1 MQKVT
6 APKLDAAMS
15 AAEAYACSLKS
26 IQPRRVA
33 GQYGALLR
41 RAALVEA
48 HQALQA
54 IEDPE
59 KHRIDAGR
67 MSAAARL
74 MLAHVRLMNS
84 SQRMKIS
91 QSRLDLAYAAHA
103 RGGRAKRHSHEE
115 QPHEGPHP
123 AVRRRSRHAE
133 YPILSDAE
141 IDAILAAKDMR
152 GQDAQ
157 R

>member
-1 MQKVT
+1 MQKET
-6 APKLDAAMS
+6 SPKLDGAMR

-26 IQPRRVA
+26 IKPTRAV

-48 HQALQA
+48 HQALHA
-54 IEDPE
+54 MEDPE
-59 KHRIDAGR
+59 NTGVDTRR
-67 MSAAARL
+67 MSVAARL
-74 MLAHVRLMNS
+74 MLAHARLMVS
-84 SQRMKIS
+84 GQRMKIS
-91 QSRLDLAYAAHA
+91 QERLYLAHAAHA
-103 RGGRAKRHSHEE
+103 RAGSAKRRSHEE
-115 QPHEGPHP
+115 QPHEGQLP
-123 AVRRRSRHAE
+123 AVRRRAPRAE

-152 GQDAQ
+152 GQDAD